1 MRMLRIGV
9 PVALLLLSAWGWS
22 DDTAIT
28 GISGVIRPMKSH
40 PSVVLRSQ
48 VIKIKLSPKYADVD
62 CTFVLHNT
70 GKATSVLIGFPE
82 EGYGTD
88 VNATSGGF
96 EFFRSF
102 VDGKPVKVRVYGQKG
117 GEREYSRWYVK
128 RVYFRA
134 GQTRVI
140 RNIYRASPGGDSIGN
155 MFFIYTLSTGASWKG
170 PIGRADIIVELKGIG
185 QLQEEELSPKG
196 YQRVG
201 NRIIW
206 RFRNIEP
213 PGNIHIPFFP
223 FYRLYINGN
232 HEGTVYEIDRRE
244 GTLLVAAHALEE
256 YLSAQVAWDNSTKS
270 ATITRGDRQIVLR
283 IGSREAIANGQ
294 RIRLPA
300 APLLRRERLLVPV
313 RAVVTALGGQLHYET
328 GALKIT
334 IARGSGN

>member
-48 VIKIKLSPKYADVD
+48 VVEIKLSPDYADVD
-62 CTFVLHNT
+62 CTFVLQNT

-82 EGYGTD
+82 RGFGTD
-88 VNATSGGF
+88 VDETSSGF

-140 RNIYRASPGGDSIGN
+140 RNIYRASPGGDSTGN
-155 MFFIYTLSTGASWKG
+155 MFFQAQEVIAYGTCSSYIPYRQALH
-170 PIGRADIIVELKGIG
+170 GRNPSVV
-185 QLQEEELSPKG
+185 Q
-196 YQRVG
+196 
-201 NRIIW
+201 
-206 RFRNIEP
+206 
-213 PGNIHIPFFP
+213 
-223 FYRLYINGN
+223 
-232 HEGTVYEIDRRE
+232 
-244 GTLLVAAHALEE
+244 TLL
-256 YLSAQVAWDNSTKS
+256 LS
-270 ATITRGDRQIVLR
+270 
-283 IGSREAIANGQ
+283 
-294 RIRLPA
+294 
-300 APLLRRERLLVPV
+300 
-313 RAVVTALGGQLHYET
+313 
-328 GALKIT
+328 
-334 IARGSGN
+334 